1 MKSRILLLIV
11 SLFAFILTRANATPG
26 DGIGK
31 KEDVVGVVIHSDS
44 KKPLKDVSVTAYLSS
59 KKEKLVVT
67 DEDGNFSFDDLKPGK
82 YKFVFEK
89 SGYKKVT
96 KEKIIVTTDDA
107 YQLDAEMI
115 ELTDFNIMPSPLHF
129 SDYQ

>member
-1 MKSRILLLIV
+1 MKSRILLLTV
-11 SLFAFILTRANATPG
+11 SLFAFVLAKASITPG
-26 DGIGK
+26 DEIGK
-31 KEDVVGVVIHSDS
+31 KEDVVGVVIHNDS

-129 SDYQ
+129 LDYH